1 MTSITVEKMITDI
14 DALPEAATGDKVNMF
29 VQLCDHEVL
38 MNAFKK
44 QALMQRMG
52 MATQDDVYSFAYG
65 VLKLSCPH
73 LFVEAG

>member
-1 MTSITVEKMITDI
+1 MAISVEKMITDL
-14 DALPEAATGDKVNMF
+14 DALPEATTADKVHMF

-44 QALMQRMG
+44 QAMMQKME
-52 MATQDDVYSFAYG
+52 MATHDDVYSFAYG

-73 LFVEAG
+73 LFVEEG